1 MIILSVDYGKVRTG
15 IAICDKQEIIASPV
29 TVITETRQEALA
41 EKIAEI
47 SSKKGAELIVMGL
60 PRNMD
65 GTEGESAENVRAFA
79 EILKEKT
86 RLNVVLR
93 DERCTTIT
101 AHEYLNITDTKGKK
115 RKAVVD
121 SVAAVIILEDY
132 LSFRRNNL

>member
-65 GTEGESAENVRAFA
+65 GTEGDSAENVRAFA

>member
-29 TVITETRQEALA
+29 TVITETRQEVLA

-79 EILKEKT
+79 EILREKT

>member
-15 IAICDKQEIIASPV
+15 IAICDKHEIIASPV
-29 TVITETRQEALA
+29 TVITETRQEVLA

>member
-29 TVITETRQEALA
+29 TVITETRQEVLA